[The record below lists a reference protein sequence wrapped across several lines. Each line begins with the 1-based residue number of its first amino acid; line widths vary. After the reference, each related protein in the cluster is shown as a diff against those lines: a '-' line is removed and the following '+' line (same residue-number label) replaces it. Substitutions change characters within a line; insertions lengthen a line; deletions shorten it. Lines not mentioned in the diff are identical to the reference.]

1 MPDTLCIAELADGRR
16 ALPSPPPPPKPGER
30 F

>member
-16 ALPSPPPPPKPGER
+16 ALCYVDPTRRPAR
-30 F
+30 R